1 MMAEKKKLETRP
13 EPEPETLTPSVHVIN
28 LSASFPS

>member
-1 MMAEKKKLETRP
+1 MMAEKKELETQP
-13 EPEPETLTPSVHVIN
+13 EPEPEILTPSVHVIN